1 MKRPTKVEQILFL
14 LLIVLLPAQIG
25 KHFWPPT
32 AFVRGIRIDY
42 LSPTIFATDLILIAM
57 LISWAARARG
67 KTIVNILEKHKR
79 SIGVFIALLLLMAL
93 NIAISTNPLST
104 LYYWLRLGELALLF
118 FYLKSVPKSTT
129 GALRKL
135 LPLPVIYS
143 STIAIIQF
151 VKQGS
156 VGGLLYWL
164 GERSFT
170 IATPGIAKAES
181 LGRLLLRPYATFPH
195 PNALAGFIVVS
206 LVLLLPLMER
216 KQGRDTYTK
225 VVLPLAFIL
234 GAITLLL
241 TFSLSGWIAAALLAI
256 LAKALKDKRKMLP
269 SAALVVLGL
278 TVAVVAF
285 PPEKE
290 SISNRLTVAK
300 HAQTMIRESPLTGV
314 GLGNFIPS
322 LSQQPNQGSLPL
334 QSPFLFYQPVHN
346 IYLLLAAEA
355 GLIAL
360 GLFAWFMAGALR
372 NAKRK
377 ERTNIFLAL
386 VGILMI
392 GAVDHY
398 WLTLHQT
405 RLLFTIT
412 LALAWRKENS

>member
-14 LLIVLLPAQIG
+14 LLVVLLPAQIG

-42 LSPTIFATDLILIAM
+42 LSPTIFATDLILFAL
-57 LISWAARARG
+57 LISWAARTRVQ
-67 KTIVNILEKHKR
+67 TIVNTLEKHKR
-79 SIGVFIALLLLMAL
+79 SIGAFIALLLLISL
-93 NIAISTNPLST
+93 NIAISTNPLGT

-129 GALRKL
+129 SALRKF
-135 LPLPVIYS
+135 LPVPVIYS

-195 PNALAGFIVVS
+195 PNALAGFLVVS
-206 LVLLLPLMER
+206 IALLLPLMVR
-216 KQGRDTYTK
+216 KEGRGKYTK

-234 GAITLLL
+234 GTITLLL
-241 TFSLSGWIAAALLAI
+241 TFSLSGWIAAALLAV
-256 LAKALKDKRKMLP
+256 LASKLKDKRKLLP
-269 SAALVVLGL
+269 TAALLMLAL

-290 SISNRLTVAK
+290 SISNRLIVAK
-300 HAQTMIRESPLTGV
+300 HAQTMIRDHPLTGV
-314 GLGNFIPS
+314 GLGNFISS
-322 LSQQPNQGSLPL
+322 LSQQPNQGSRPF

-355 GLIAL
+355 GLITF
-360 GLFAWFMAGALR
+360 GLFVWLMAGALK

-377 ERTNIFLAL
+377 ERANVFLAL
-386 VGILMI
+386 VGILII
-392 GAVDHY
+392 GVVDHY

-405 RLLFTIT
+405 RLLFTIV
-412 LALAWRKENS
+412 LALAKK